1 MTSSIAA
8 PVRRSRRSPRSFD
21 LRELGAHA
29 RIVARALPSLIWKQ
43 AELSRLALIIG
54 AGIFA
59 HAWNVFSYPRYQ
71 GDEGVYMSAAW
82 AVAHGQIY
90 PYTYTYGHPPLG
102 WILIAVWCQLTGG
115 FFTFG
120 TAINTGRVLMLVI
133 YTLSALLVY
142 LIARQ
147 ITGSSW
153 PALLAIALFSFSPL
167 GVYFQREILLDNFAT
182 CWILLS
188 FYFLVASENRLRW
201 IIASALAFGTAVLS
215 KETFVLFLPVFVY
228 GVWLQA
234 SAFQRRY
241 MVTVFGYLAV
251 ALPSLFVLAALL
263 KSELFPSGTLLGGSN
278 PHVSMIET
286 YFLQAG
292 RGSNQGSFGEQ
303 WTFWQHT
310 DRLLMLSGVASIAAN
325 LAIGWRRPMYRVVAL
340 SPLIY
345 LLFLARGGVTFAY
358 YIIPL
363 IPLLALSIAL
373 CAHHLISLVA
383 HARWWRR
390 WTVAPWMAPAV
401 ALIALVVLLPSDLQL
416 NNTNFTAN
424 ETGPQYAAIQ
434 WMGEH
439 VPRSA
444 KIIVSH
450 YEWLDMRSVGGLGA
464 TYGAPF
470 DYVEMY
476 WVVATD
482 PAIGDGVFHNDWR
495 NVDYIMA
502 DSDTFIDANSFH
514 MTLLLDALKHAVCI
528 ATFQNK
534 WYWVT
539 IYQVQHDTTGVASC
553 RSP

>member
-8 PVRRSRRSPRSFD
+8 PVRRGRRSSRARDLKGLWAYARS
-21 LRELGAHA
+21 A
-29 RIVARALPSLIWKQ
+29 ARALPSLIWKH
-43 AELSRLALIIG
+43 AEFARVALMIG
-54 AGIFA
+54 AGVIA
-59 HAWNVFSYPRYQ
+59 HSWNLFSYPRYQ

-102 WILIAVWCQLTGG
+102 WILITIWCQLTGG
-115 FFTFG
+115 FFSFG

-133 YTLSALLVY
+133 YALSALLVY
-142 LIARQ
+142 LSARK
-147 ITGSSW
+147 ISGSSW
-153 PALLAIALFSFSPL
+153 PALLAVALFSFSPL
-167 GVYFQREILLDNFAT
+167 GVYFQREVLLDNFAA

-188 FYFLVASENRLRW
+188 FYLLVASESRLRW
-201 IIASALAFGTAVLS
+201 IIASAFAFGAAVLS
-215 KETFVLFLPVFVY
+215 KETIALFLPVFVY
-228 GVWLQA
+228 GVWLQS

-241 MVTVFGYLAV
+241 MVTVFGYLAI
-251 ALPSLFVLAALL
+251 ALPSMFVLAAAL
-263 KSELFPSGTLLGGSN
+263 KNELFPSGTLLGGSN

-292 RGSNQGSFGEQ
+292 RGSNQGSFIEQ
-303 WTFWQHT
+303 WMFWQHT
-310 DRLLMLSGVASIAAN
+310 DGLLMLAGLASIAAN
-325 LAIGWRRPMYRVVAL
+325 LVIGWRRPTYRVVAL
-340 SPLIY
+340 APLIY

-373 CAHHLISLVA
+373 CAHQLISLIA
-383 HARWWRR
+383 HARWWRQ

-401 ALIALVVLLPSDLQL
+401 ALVVLAVLLPSDLQM
-416 NNTNFTAN
+416 NDTNFTAN
-424 ETGPQYAAIQ
+424 ETGPQNAAIQ

-482 PAIGDGVFHNDWR
+482 PAISNGVFHNDWR
-495 NVDYIMA
+495 NIDYIMA
-502 DSDTFIDANSFH
+502 DSDMIIDANGFH
-514 MTLLLDALKHAVCI
+514 MTMLLAALQHVDRVEK
-528 ATFQNK
+528 FQNK
-534 WYWVT
+534 WYEVT
-539 IYQVQHDTTGVASC
+539 IYKVRHDTPSSAS
-553 RSP
+553 P

>member
-8 PVRRSRRSPRSFD
+8 PARRSRRSPRSLD
-21 LRELGAHA
+21 LRELGARA
-29 RIVARALPSLIWKQ
+29 RNIARALPSLIWKQ
-43 AELSRLALIIG
+43 AELAGVSVMIG
-54 AGIFA
+54 AGVVA
-59 HAWNVFSYPRYQ
+59 HAWNLFSYPRYQ

-102 WILIAVWCQLTGG
+102 WILIAAWCQLTGG

-133 YTLSALLVY
+133 YALSALFVY
-142 LIARQ
+142 LIARK
-147 ITGSSW
+147 IAGSVW
-153 PALLAIALFSFSPL
+153 PALLAVALFSFSPL
-167 GVYFQREILLDNFAT
+167 GVYFQREVLLDNFAA
-182 CWILLS
+182 CWMLLS
-188 FYFLVASENRLRW
+188 FYLLVASESRMRW
-201 IIASALAFGTAVLS
+201 IIASALAFGAAVLS
-215 KETFVLFLPVFVY
+215 KETVVIFLPVFVY
-228 GVWLQA
+228 GVWLEA

-241 MVTVFGYLAV
+241 MVTVFGYLTI
-251 ALPSLFVLAALL
+251 ALPSLFVLAAAL
-263 KSELFPSGTLLGGSN
+263 KNELFPSGTLLGGSN

-286 YFLQAG
+286 FFLQAG
-292 RGSNQGSFGEQ
+292 RGSNQGSFEEQ

-310 DRLLMLSGVASIAAN
+310 DGLLILGGLATIAAN
-325 LAIGWRRPMYRVVAL
+325 LVIGWRRPVYRVIAL
-340 SPLIY
+340 LPLIY

-373 CAHHLISLVA
+373 CVYEVIAFIA
-383 HARWWRR
+383 RARWWRQ
-390 WTVAPWMAPAV
+390 WTVGSWMAPAV
-401 ALIALVVLLPSDLQL
+401 ALIALVALLPSDLQL

-444 KIIVSH
+444 TIIVSH

-482 PAIGDGVFHNDWR
+482 PAIGGGVFHNDWR

-502 DSDTFIDANSFH
+502 DSDTFIDANGFH
-514 MTLLLDALKHAVCI
+514 MTLLLTALRHAVPI
-528 ATFQNK
+528 AKFQNK

-539 IYQVQHDTTGVASC
+539 IYQVQHDTSSAAS
-553 RSP
+553 P

>member
-1 MTSSIAA
+1 MTSSIAG
-8 PVRRSRRSPRSFD
+8 PVRRSRRSSLSLD
-21 LRELGAHA
+21 LGWLGAYA
-29 RIVARALPSLIWKQ
+29 RRVARARPSLIWKL
-43 AELSRLALIIG
+43 AEFATVTLMIG
-54 AGIFA
+54 AGVIA
-59 HAWNVFSYPRYQ
+59 HAWNLFSYPRYQ

-115 FFTFG
+115 FFSFG
-120 TAINTGRVLMLVI
+120 TAINTGRILMLVI
-133 YTLSALLVY
+133 YALSALLVY
-142 LIARQ
+142 LIARR
-147 ITGSSW
+147 ISGSSW
-153 PALLAIALFSFSPL
+153 PALLAVALFSFSPL
-167 GVYFQREILLDNFAT
+167 GVYFQREVLLDNFAA

-188 FYFLVASENRLRW
+188 YYFLVSSESRLRW
-201 IIASALAFGTAVLS
+201 IIASALAFGAAVLS
-215 KETFVLFLPVFVY
+215 KETVALFLPVFVY

-241 MVTVFGYLAV
+241 MVAVFGYLAV
-251 ALPSLFVLAALL
+251 ALPSMFVLVAAL
-263 KSELFPSGTLLGGSN
+263 KNELFPSGTLLGGSN

-286 YFLQAG
+286 YFLQAS
-292 RGSNQGSFGEQ
+292 RGSNQGSFIEQ
-303 WTFWQHT
+303 WMFWQHT
-310 DRLLMLSGVASIAAN
+310 DGLLMLAGVASIAAN
-325 LAIGWRRPMYRVVAL
+325 LAIGWRRPVYRVVAL

-345 LLFLARGGVTFAY
+345 LVFLARGGVTFAY
-358 YIIPL
+358 YVIPL

-373 CAHHLISLVA
+373 CAHQLISLIAQV
-383 HARWWRR
+383 RWWRR

-401 ALIALVVLLPSDLQL
+401 ALVALAVLLPPDLHM

-424 ETGPQYAAIQ
+424 EIGPQNAAIQ

-482 PAIGDGVFHNDWR
+482 PAIGTGIFHNDWR

-502 DSDTFIDANSFH
+502 DSDTSIDANSFH
-514 MTLLLDALKHAVCI
+514 MTLLLDALQHAVPV
-528 ATFQNK
+528 AKFQNK

-539 IYQVQHDTTGVASC
+539 IYQVQHDTPGGASPG
-553 RSP
+553 SP

>member
-8 PVRRSRRSPRSFD
+8 PVRRGRRSSPPLD
-21 LRELGAHA
+21 LKWLGAHA
-29 RIVARALPSLIWKQ
+29 RRALRALPSITLDL
-43 AELSRLALIIG
+43 AEPAIALLMIS
-54 AGIFA
+54 AGVVA
-59 HAWNVFSYPRYQ
+59 HAWNLFSYPRYQ

-90 PYTYTYGHPPLG
+90 PYTYTYGHPPLA

-115 FFTFG
+115 FFSFG
-120 TAINTGRVLMLVI
+120 TAINTGRVLMLVV
-133 YTLSALLVY
+133 YALSALLIY

-147 ITGSSW
+147 ISGSRW
-153 PALLAIALFSFSPL
+153 VALVAVALFSFSPL

-182 CWILLS
+182 CWLLLAL
-188 FYFLVASENRLRW
+188 YCLVASKSRLRW
-201 IIASALAFGTAVLS
+201 IVASALAFGAAILS
-215 KETFVLFLPVFVY
+215 KETLVVILPVFVY
-228 GVWLQA
+228 GAWLQA
-234 SAFQRRY
+234 STFQRRY
-241 MVTVFGYLAV
+241 MVAVFGYLAV
-251 ALPSLFVLAALL
+251 ALPSTFVLVAAL
-263 KSELFPSGTLLGGSN
+263 KNELFPSGTLLGGSN
-278 PHVSMIET
+278 PHVSMLDT
-286 YFLQAG
+286 YLLQAG
-292 RGSNQGSFGEQ
+292 RGSNQGSFIEQ
-303 WTFWQHT
+303 WTFWAHQ
-310 DRLLMLSGVASIAAN
+310 DGFLMFAGVTSLVIN
-325 LAIGWRRPMYRVVAL
+325 LIMGRRQPVYRIVAL
-340 SPLIY
+340 APLLYFI
-345 LLFLARGGVTFAY
+345 FLARGGVTFAY

-373 CAHHLISLVA
+373 CAHQLILFIAQVP
-383 HARWWRR
+383 WWRR
-390 WTVAPWMAPAV
+390 VTAASWITPII
-401 ALIALVVLLPSDLQL
+401 ALAALVVLLPQDLRM
-416 NNTNFTAN
+416 NTTNFTAN
-424 ETGPQYAAIQ
+424 ETGPQKAAIQ

-482 PAIGDGVFHNDWR
+482 PAIGDGIFHNDWR

-514 MTLLLDALKHAVCI
+514 MTLLLDALKHAVPV
-528 ATFQNK
+528 AKFQNK

-539 IYQVQHDTTGVASC
+539 IYKVQHDTPGTPSLS
-553 RSP
+553 SP

>member
-8 PVRRSRRSPRSFD
+8 PVKRSRHSPRSLT
-21 LRELGAHA
+21 LRWLGAHA
-29 RIVARALPSLIWKQ
+29 RSVVRALPSLIWKH
-43 AELSRLALIIG
+43 AEFAGVGLMTG
-54 AGIFA
+54 AGVVA
-59 HAWNVFSYPRYQ
+59 HAWNLFSYPRYQ

-115 FFTFG
+115 FFSFG

-133 YTLSALLVY
+133 YALSALLVY
-142 LIARQ
+142 LIARK
-147 ITGSSW
+147 ISESSW
-153 PALLAIALFSFSPL
+153 PALLAVALFSFSPL
-167 GVYFQREILLDNFAT
+167 GVYFQREVLLDNFAA

-188 FYFLVASENRLRW
+188 FYFLVASESRLGW
-201 IIASALAFGTAVLS
+201 IIASALAFGAAVLS
-215 KETFVLFLPVFVY
+215 KETVVVFLPVFVY

-241 MVTVFGYLAV
+241 MMTVFGYLAV
-251 ALPSLFVLAALL
+251 AIPSLFVLAAAL
-263 KSELFPSGTLLGGSN
+263 KNELFPSGTLLGGSN

-286 YFLQAG
+286 LFLQAG
-292 RGSNQGSFGEQ
+292 RGSNQGSFIEQ

-310 DRLLMLSGVASIAAN
+310 DGLLMLGGIASIAVN
-325 LAIGWRRPMYRVVAL
+325 LLIGRRRPVYRVVAL

-345 LLFLARGGVTFAY
+345 LLFLSRGGVTFAY

-363 IPLLALSIAL
+363 IPLLALGIAL
-373 CAHHLISLVA
+373 CAHQLISLVA
-383 HARWWRR
+383 QTRWWWR
-390 WTVAPWMAPAV
+390 WTAAPWMAPTV
-401 ALIALVVLLPSDLQL
+401 ALIALAVLLPPDLHM

-424 ETGPQYAAIQ
+424 ETGPQKAAIQ

-470 DYVEMY
+470 DGVEMY

-482 PAIGDGVFHNDWR
+482 PAIGTGVFHNDWR

-514 MTLLLDALKHAVCI
+514 MTLLLAALRHAVPI
-528 ATFQNK
+528 AKFQNK

-539 IYQVQHDTTGVASC
+539 IYQVQHDTPSGASPG
-553 RSP
+553 SP